1 VSEIILKDVT
11 VEYLIYGAD
20 SRSIKKSLL
29 HATIGGR
36 LSSKKAIPS
45 ITAINKL
52 SLHIKH
58 GDRVGLVGHNGSGKS
73 TLLRVIAGILEPTH
87 GELFVD
93 GRISTLFDINLGMDD
108 HLTGY
113 ENIMV
118 RGLLLGHSRNK
129 ILLNLD
135 EISDFTGLG
144 EFLNMPLHTY
154 SDGMKLRLAFS
165 VSTAFKPDILLM
177 DEGILAGDAD
187 FVDKA
192 VKRLKKLVDGSSI
205 MILATHSEEL
215 LSKFCTKRVDLG
227 LNAK

>member
-1 VSEIILKDVT
+1 MSEIILKDVT

-36 LSSKKAIPS
+36 LSSKKTIPS

-73 TLLRVIAGILEPTH
+73 TLLKVIAGILEPTH

-108 HLTGY
+108 YLTGY

-118 RGLLLGHSRNK
+118 RGLLLGHSRSK

-192 VKRLKKLVDGSSI
+192 VKRLKKLVDDSSI